1 MKKVELKNIIEV
13 VDFDD
18 NNVKSTQELSIET
31 DSDGVD
37 WAILTHDREEFSLSL
52 DNLKSLL
59 ELIKNGITLFEN
71 ASEGMKFKIDEN
83 GLTELQ

>member
-18 NNVKSTQELSIET
+18 NNVKSTQEVSIET
-31 DSDGVD
+31 EPDGVD

-52 DNLKSLL
+52 DNLKSLGK
-59 ELIKNGITLFEN
+59 LIENAVQIFEN
-71 ASEGMKFKIDEN
+71 PNNK
-83 GLTELQ
+83 